1 MQKGSV
7 NKIVL
12 VGHLGADPESRFTPS
27 GVAVSTFN
35 MATNES
41 WKNKEGEYE
50 DRTEWHRIV
59 LYGKAA
65 ETASEYMKKGQL
77 AYVEGRIRTRSWEDK
92 DGMTRYTTE
101 VLGDRFTMLGRK
113 SENKST
119 APAEAGAGASASA
132 GAGAGGGGGDDDD
145 LPF

>member
-7 NKIVL
+7 NKVVL

-27 GVAVSTFN
+27 GVAVTTFN

-119 APAEAGAGASASA
+119 AAPAEAGG
-132 GAGAGGGGGDDDD
+132 GAGGGSGDDDD

>member
-7 NKIVL
+7 NKVVL

-27 GVAVSTFN
+27 GVAVTTFN

-41 WKNKEGEYE
+41 WKNKDGEYE

-65 ETASEYMKKGQL
+65 ETASKYMKKGQL
-77 AYVEGRIRTRSWEDK
+77 TYVEGRIRTRSWEDK
-92 DGMTRYTTE
+92 EGMTRYTTE

-113 SENKST
+113 GENQSAT
-119 APAEAGAGASASA
+119 PADA
-132 GAGAGGGGGDDDD
+132 GGDDDD

>member
-7 NKIVL
+7 NKAIL

-41 WKNKEGEYE
+41 WKNSEGNYE

-65 ETASEYMKKGQL
+65 ETANEYMKKGQM
-77 AYVEGRIRTRSWEDK
+77 AYIEGRIRTRSWEDK
-92 DGMTRYTTE
+92 DGVTRYTTE
-101 VLGDRFTMLGRK
+101 ILADRFTMLGRK
-113 SENKST
+113 SDSSGT
-119 APAEAGAGASASA
+119 PPAKN
-132 GAGAGGGGGDDDD
+132 GDDDD

>member
-1 MQKGSV
+1 VVMQKGSV

-119 APAEAGAGASASA
+119 APAETGASAS
-132 GAGAGGGGGDDDD
+132 AGGGGGDDDD

>member
-7 NKIVL
+7 NKVVL

-27 GVAVSTFN
+27 GVAVTTFN

-41 WKNKEGEYE
+41 WKNKDGEYE

-59 LYGKAA
+59 LFGKAA

-77 AYVEGRIRTRSWEDK
+77 TYVEGRIRTRSWEDK

-113 SENKST
+113 GENQSAT
-119 APAEAGAGASASA
+119 LVEAS
-132 GAGAGGGGGDDDD
+132 GDDDD

>member
-7 NKIVL
+7 NKAVL

-27 GVAVSTFN
+27 GVAVTTFN

-41 WKNKEGEYE
+41 WKNNEGQYE

-65 ETASEYMKKGQL
+65 ETANEYMKKGQL
-77 AYVEGRIRTRSWEDK
+77 VYVEGRIRTRSWEDK

-101 VLGDRFTMLGRK
+101 ILGDRFTMLGRK
-113 SENKST
+113 GENQSK
-119 APAEAGAGASASA
+119 APAEV
-132 GAGAGGGGGDDDD
+132 GGEEDD

>member
-92 DGMTRYTTE
+92 DGIKRYSTE
-101 VLGDRFTMLGRK
+101 VVGNSFTMLGRR
-113 SENKST
+113 
-119 APAEAGAGASASA
+119 SADD
-132 GAGAGGGGGDDDD
+132 GGNPPPTDDDD

>member
-27 GVAVSTFN
+27 GVAVTTFN

-41 WKNKEGEYE
+41 WKNSEGEYE

-65 ETASEYMKKGQL
+65 ETANEYMKKGQL
-77 AYVEGRIRTRSWEDK
+77 TYVEGRIRTRSWEDK
-92 DGMTRYTTE
+92 DGMKRYTTE
-101 VLGDRFTMLGRK
+101 VICDRFTMLGRK
-113 SENKST
+113 KRKSKH
-119 APAEAGAGASASA
+119 SARRSQRC
-132 GAGAGGGGGDDDD
+132 
-145 LPF
+145 

>member
-1 MQKGSV
+1 
-7 NKIVL
+7 
-12 VGHLGADPESRFTPS
+12 
-27 GVAVSTFN
+27 VAVTTFN

-65 ETASEYMKKGQL
+65 ETASKYMKKGQL
-77 AYVEGRIRTRSWEDK
+77 TYVEGRIRTRSWEDK
-92 DGMTRYTTE
+92 EGMTRYTTE

-113 SENKST
+113 GENQSV
-119 APAEAGAGASASA
+119 APVEASGD
-132 GAGAGGGGGDDDD
+132 DDDD

>member
-1 MQKGSV
+1 VVMQKGSV

-27 GVAVSTFN
+27 GVAVTTFN

-119 APAEAGAGASASA
+119 AAPAE
-132 GAGAGGGGGDDDD
+132 AGAGGGGGDDDD

>member
-7 NKIVL
+7 NKVVL

-27 GVAVSTFN
+27 GVAVTTFN

-41 WKNKEGEYE
+41 WKNKDGEYE

-65 ETASEYMKKGQL
+65 ETASKYMKKGQL
-77 AYVEGRIRTRSWEDK
+77 TYVEGRIRTRSWEDK

-113 SENKST
+113 GENQSV
-119 APAEAGAGASASA
+119 APVEASGD
-132 GAGAGGGGGDDDD
+132 DDDD

>member
-7 NKIVL
+7 NKVVL

-27 GVAVSTFN
+27 GVAVTTFN

-41 WKNKEGEYE
+41 WKNKDGEYE

-59 LYGKAA
+59 LFGKAA

-77 AYVEGRIRTRSWEDK
+77 TYVEGRIRTRSWEDK
-92 DGMTRYTTE
+92 EGMTRYTTE

-113 SENKST
+113 GENQSV
-119 APAEAGAGASASA
+119 APVEASGD
-132 GAGAGGGGGDDDD
+132 DDDD

>member
-7 NKIVL
+7 NKVVL

-27 GVAVSTFN
+27 GVAVTTFN

-65 ETASEYMKKGQL
+65 ETASKYMKKGQL
-77 AYVEGRIRTRSWEDK
+77 TYVEGRIRTRSWEDK
-92 DGMTRYTTE
+92 EGMTRYTTE

-113 SENKST
+113 GENQSV
-119 APAEAGAGASASA
+119 APVEASGD
-132 GAGAGGGGGDDDD
+132 DDDD

>member
-119 APAEAGAGASASA
+119 APAEAGASASA

>member
-113 SENKST
+113 SENKGT
-119 APAEAGAGASASA
+119 APAEAGAS
-132 GAGAGGGGGDDDD
+132 AGGGGGDDDD

>member
-41 WKNKEGEYE
+41 WKNKDGEYE

-119 APAEAGAGASASA
+119 APAEAGAGASA
-132 GAGAGGGGGDDDD
+132 GGGGGDDDD

>member
-41 WKNKEGEYE
+41 WKNKDGEYE

-113 SENKST
+113 GENKST
-119 APAEAGAGASASA
+119 APAET
-132 GAGAGGGGGDDDD
+132 GGSGNDDD

>member
-7 NKIVL
+7 NKVVL

-27 GVAVSTFN
+27 GVAVTTFN

-65 ETASEYMKKGQL
+65 ETASKYMKKGQL
-77 AYVEGRIRTRSWEDK
+77 TYVEGRIRTRSWEDK

-113 SENKST
+113 GENQSV
-119 APAEAGAGASASA
+119 APVEASGD
-132 GAGAGGGGGDDDD
+132 DDDD